1 MRNKSTIREV
11 CRRRSSRSRVA
22 FALRYGLYG
31 TLDNRIPFGFFTL
44 STLIAAWYGGLG
56 PGMLA
61 AMSGLLLADYFFL
74 PPHSPEGG
82 LGEAA
87 RTGIGIYAMTNT
99 LIVVLFWH
107 LHTRL
112 REMRRPAA
120 RARGRRAGSR
130 HRRERPPWHAGPGA
144 SALESLTNR
153 SSRSLR
159 VQCGCS
165 RACPA
170 YARHDPRALYRN
182 SA

>member
-1 MRNKSTIREV
+1 MRNKSTSARYAVAIV
-11 CRRRSSRSRVA
+11 AVGIA

-87 RTGIGIYAMTNT
+87 RTGIGIYAITNT

-107 LHTRL
+107 LHNKLRDAEDRL
-112 REMRRPAA
+112 HRLEGGAPAA
-120 RARGRRAGSR
+120 GAPDEHPGTPGQV
-130 HRRERPPWHAGPGA
+130 RP
-144 SALESLTNR
+144 L
-153 SSRSLR
+153 
-159 VQCGCS
+159 
-165 RACPA
+165 
-170 YARHDPRALYRN
+170 
-182 SA
+182 

>member
-1 MRNKSTIREV
+1 MRNKTTSARYAVAIIAV
-11 CRRRSSRSRVA
+11 CVA

-87 RTGIGIYAMTNT
+87 RTGIGIFALTNT

-112 REMRRPAA
+112 REAEDRLHQLRGGAA
-120 RARGRRAGSR
+120 G
-130 HRRERPPWHAGPGA
+130 AGPSDEHPVTPGQVRP
-144 SALESLTNR
+144 L
-153 SSRSLR
+153 
-159 VQCGCS
+159 
-165 RACPA
+165 
-170 YARHDPRALYRN
+170 
-182 SA
+182 

>member
-1 MRNKSTIREV
+1 MRGKSTSARYAVAVVAV
-11 CRRRSSRSRVA
+11 CVA

-74 PPHSPEGG
+74 PPHSAEGG
-82 LGEAA
+82 IGEAA
-87 RTGIGIYAMTNT
+87 RTGIGIYALTNT

-112 REMRRPAA
+112 REAEDRLDQLQGGGAA
-120 RARGRRAGSR
+120 A
-130 HRRERPPWHAGPGA
+130 GA
-144 SALESLTNR
+144 SDGRPVPPGQVRPL
-153 SSRSLR
+153 
-159 VQCGCS
+159 
-165 RACPA
+165 
-170 YARHDPRALYRN
+170 
-182 SA
+182 